1 VLDGHL
7 KEKRSGPNCNLTIG
21 TPQMSLCLG
30 VNLSPEDPG
39 HSSVD
44 VQFTADWDRA
54 QEIRFESSCHN
65 WITEQPVQRAE
76 HFIEGRAKQATMS
89 QSRRSLVVLRDRK
102 DSEHTQALT
111 CADAQV

>member
-1 VLDGHL
+1 MLDGYL
-7 KEKRSGPNCNLTIG
+7 KEKRSGPHSYLTIA
-21 TPQMSLCLG
+21 TAQVSLRLG
-30 VNLSPEDPG
+30 VDLSPEDPG

-44 VQFTADWDRA
+44 MQFTADWDRA

-102 DSEHTQALT
+102 DPEHTQALT